1 MKNMKSF
8 QDRNYSTSSIKRS
21 AKDKYVARS
30 LFSSGFTTIAAT
42 TGNIYFG
49 SPVIGSVT
57 RYFLHT
63 RNAFLAPYSSGS

>member
-42 TGNIYFG
+42 TGKYLFWLSSHWFG
-49 SPVIGSVT
+49 HALFPAHKKCLFGP
-57 RYFLHT
+57 L
-63 RNAFLAPYSSGS
+63 